1 MNDEESD
8 IRPARNPMRVSKILK
23 TNDLPPEIA
32 NQVREADANGDGEL
46 SIADLLSVLTKK
58 ATAESQAQDLKKQ
71 LMFAFIFAFL
81 LSISNIATSFVA
93 VRLSKDLVVQSNGHL
108 ASTATGQDI
117 ATKAVGISEFFW
129 IDHPS
134 QEEIDAY
141 IEDKVSTES
150 NVSIPVLVGTGCAT
164 KAQSEH
170 ILNAI
175 IDGSQVTTAFAAEN
189 GKNEEFVSLSSNGY
203 AILGKETCF
212 ESNDGNLMMCFLEDE
227 DSAFLCEEKERRRK
241 LVVVDEIDNDVEKDV
256 CRRNLNEDNKQIGHV
271 QRRLCLSAK
280 TDEVGPGP
288 AYTPPTVQGKHSRT
302 VPAPAPIEKVKETP
316 YQIRIRDCGRFE
328 GMKLFWNC

>member
-175 IDGSQVTTAFAAEN
+175 IDGSQVTTAFASEN

-203 AILGKETCF
+203 TILGKETCF

-227 DSAFLCEEKERRRK
+227 DSAFRCEEKERRRK
-241 LVVVDEIDNDVEKDV
+241 LVTDPIPCRRNLNEDNKQIGHVQRNLC

-271 QRRLCLSAK
+271 QRRLCSSPAK
-280 TDEVGPGP
+280 
-288 AYTPPTVQGKHSRT
+288 TPPTVPGKPS
-302 VPAPAPIEKVKETP
+302 APIEKVKETQ
-316 YQIRIRDCGRFE
+316 YQIRIRECGRFE
-328 GMKLFWNC
+328 GIRLFWDC

>member
-1 MNDEESD
+1 
-8 IRPARNPMRVSKILK
+8 MRVSKILK

-175 IDGSQVTTAFAAEN
+175 IDGSQVTTAFASEN

-203 AILGKETCF
+203 QFLGK
-212 ESNDGNLMMCFLEDE
+212 
-227 DSAFLCEEKERRRK
+227 K
-241 LVVVDEIDNDVEKDV
+241 LV
-256 CRRNLNEDNKQIGHV
+256 
-271 QRRLCLSAK
+271 S
-280 TDEVGPGP
+280 
-288 AYTPPTVQGKHSRT
+288 
-302 VPAPAPIEKVKETP
+302 KVMTET
-316 YQIRIRDCGRFE
+316 
-328 GMKLFWNC
+328 